1 MLPRTISNHS
11 VNRPDGTVV
20 NDQRQ
25 PAGSRNASPKIL
37 EAARAIAAREGAGK
51 ITIEAVAKE
60 AGLSKGGVLYN
71 FPTKRALLSGL
82 LDQMLAAHRELLAN
96 VPEGHPGRTLRG
108 HLETFLQSQDVD
120 DDLSMAILAAAASD
134 PRLLDPLR
142 TELTDDLERILTDAK
157 GSRDGRVLLRRLH
170 LSPIKNGGL
179 PRELG
184 QSMSYVNLVRLVDFH
199 CQIDLCTNMQ
209 AKYSRSEVAQCLTLA
224 VMTTPA
230 QNARELSAREEA
242 PVTEPF

>member
-1 MLPRTISNHS
+1 M
-11 VNRPDGTVV
+11 
-20 NDQRQ
+20 NDRRQ
-25 PAGSRNASPKIL
+25 PAGARNAAPKIL

-96 VPEGHPGRTLRG
+96 VPERHPGRTLRG
-108 HLETFLQSQDVD
+108 HLETVLHSQDVD

-142 TELTDDLERILTDAK
+142 AELTGDLERILTDTKDAPAAMIAVLAIQ
-157 GSRDGRVLLRRLH
+157 GLRFQRLLSLPDGGADITERVIERLRTT
-170 LSPIKNGGL
+170 ID
-179 PRELG
+179 EL
-184 QSMSYVNLVRLVDFH
+184 
-199 CQIDLCTNMQ
+199 
-209 AKYSRSEVAQCLTLA
+209 
-224 VMTTPA
+224 
-230 QNARELSAREEA
+230 
-242 PVTEPF
+242 

>member
-25 PAGSRNASPKIL
+25 PAGARNASPKIL

-142 TELTDDLERILTDAK
+142 TELTDDLERILTDTKDVPGAMIVVLAIQ
-157 GSRDGRVLLRRLH
+157 GLRFQRLLSLPDGGADITERVIERLRTT
-170 LSPIKNGGL
+170 ID
-179 PRELG
+179 EL
-184 QSMSYVNLVRLVDFH
+184 
-199 CQIDLCTNMQ
+199 
-209 AKYSRSEVAQCLTLA
+209 
-224 VMTTPA
+224 
-230 QNARELSAREEA
+230 
-242 PVTEPF
+242 